1 MNCCGV
7 ETILGYYDPHN
18 TRPLGITDAEYQM
31 YCDRN
36 NPQRCALG
44 DLTTKLGLLRIDS
57 KLNIRR
63 WNLFCYVY
71 LLSCNFLL
79 FFIVATVSSNSSCYN
94 LNSSYLHVSSLS
106 TPSPPIISSFPCL
119 EEGGEEDVEEM
130 KEWRWWGG
138 WIDAE
143 GEG

>member
-63 WNLFCYVY
+63 
-71 LLSCNFLL
+71 
-79 FFIVATVSSNSSCYN
+79 
-94 LNSSYLHVSSLS
+94 
-106 TPSPPIISSFPCL
+106 
-119 EEGGEEDVEEM
+119 
-130 KEWRWWGG
+130 
-138 WIDAE
+138 
-143 GEG
+143 